1 MTTVD
6 ATAGTVAAADGT
18 AAAAGPRARAAGRG
32 RRGTLLALLPVG
44 TQSAL
49 AGLAFAPVFGGYHQ
63 AGPVGRFE
71 LLVIGAAMVPV
82 VLSGAA
88 TAGNRLGNGRRSA
101 AAAAGLIAYALLV
114 AAPGRAVLDG
124 PHRLLT
130 TTLPVQAS
138 GPELATVL
146 LIVGAAALAGTELVL
161 GGRSALVPALPPL
174 TCAATALALGAS
186 AGPPARWLGPAFALA
201 ALAELAL
208 SRRAP
213 AARLPGAPRQP
224 AAPGGKAKRARA
236 RRAGANRHRRRDSA
250 GPRLAG
256 AEHGERPRPA
266 RIRRALVTVAAAG
279 AAAALGLLFTPVV
292 PFLPEGAGPNGPAG
306 GPAVRPR
313 LDAQSFFTQNVSP
326 RATVSPL
333 VEFPAL
339 AAGREAGPTLIIRS
353 EQPVELL
360 RAVTL
365 PDFDGVHWTTSAAYR
380 RADQRLPPPPE
391 RVPYREQEIS
401 VHVENANALAWLP
414 TVGRPLALSVGGL
427 GVDESTGDVVVP
439 SDRPAPGSYSALG
452 AVPAVDQAQLTVD
465 APTPAPLRPTYTLPA
480 AVRAA
485 ATQAAATARTPLGR
499 VEAIRDLFLRDG
511 GFRYDTSAQPPGG
524 HGVYQIGQLIANH
537 RGTAEQFASA
547 FAVMVRELGYQARI
561 VLGYRVPAG
570 DRRTGDYRATGR
582 DVHAWAEVLFDE
594 AGWVAFDPSPRDQQS
609 TGEIDAAERSAGQVP
624 PAADPAGGQQAPV
637 AAGDSGTA
645 GATGAS
651 RPKTSGDGSPG
662 RTAARGGV
670 SSVVVAGAVLAAA
683 GALAIGAVPA
693 VKGVRGRHRRSRPGT
708 TAQIAGAHREMVDQL
723 RDAGL
728 PVRPTHTGGELAAVV
743 ERHRSPRVAAPVA
756 ELVAVHE
763 HAVFA
768 PTPGAAP
775 SPDPAWVLVAV
786 LRRELRTGLPW
797 YRRLAARLSPASLRP
812 W

>member
-1 MTTVD
+1 
-6 ATAGTVAAADGT
+6 
-18 AAAAGPRARAAGRG
+18 R
-32 RRGTLLALLPVG
+32 
-44 TQSAL
+44 
-49 AGLAFAPVFGGYHQ
+49 
-63 AGPVGRFE
+63 
-71 LLVIGAAMVPV
+71 
-82 VLSGAA
+82 
-88 TAGNRLGNGRRSA
+88 
-101 AAAAGLIAYALLV
+101 
-114 AAPGRAVLDG
+114 PG
-124 PHRLLT
+124 
-130 TTLPVQAS
+130 
-138 GPELATVL
+138 
-146 LIVGAAALAGTELVL
+146 
-161 GGRSALVPALPPL
+161 
-174 TCAATALALGAS
+174 
-186 AGPPARWLGPAFALA
+186 
-201 ALAELAL
+201 
-208 SRRAP
+208 
-213 AARLPGAPRQP
+213 
-224 AAPGGKAKRARA
+224 
-236 RRAGANRHRRRDSA
+236 RRDSA

-256 AEHGERPRPA
+256 TDHGERPRPA
-266 RIRRALVTVAAAG
+266 RIRRALVTVAAAA

-292 PFLPEGAGPNGPAG
+292 PFLPEAAGPNSPVVGAG

-313 LDAQSFFTQNVSP
+313 FDAQSFFTQTVSP

-339 AAGREAGPTLIIRS
+339 AAGREAGPTLIVRS

-380 RADQRLPPPPE
+380 RADQRLPPPPD
-391 RVPYREQEIS
+391 RVSYREQEIS
-401 VHVENANALAWLP
+401 VHVENADALAWLP

-439 SDRPAPGSYSALG
+439 SDRPAPESYTALG
-452 AVPAVDQAQLTVD
+452 AVPAVDQTRLIVD
-465 APTPAPLRPTYTLPA
+465 APTPAPRRPIYTLPA

-485 ATQAAATARTPLGR
+485 ATQATATARTPLGR

-524 HGVYQIGQLIANH
+524 HGVYQISQLIASH

-570 DRRTGDYRATGR
+570 DRRTGDYRVTGR

-609 TGEIDAAERSAGQVP
+609 TDEIDAVERPAGQAP
-624 PAADPAGGQQAPV
+624 PAADPTGDQQAAV
-637 AAGDSGTA
+637 TANGSGVI

-651 RPKTSGDGSPG
+651 RPEISEGGSPG
-662 RTAARGGV
+662 PAAARGGGV
-670 SSVVVAGAVLAAA
+670 SPVVVSAAA
-683 GALAIGAVPA
+683 VAAVGALAIGVVPV
-693 VKGVRGRHRRSRPGT
+693 VKGVRGRRRRSRPGT
-708 TAQIAGAHREMVDQL
+708 TAQIVGAYWEMVDQL

-728 PVRPTHTGGELAAVV
+728 PVRATHTGGELAAVV

-763 HAVFA
+763 YAVFA
-768 PTPGAAP
+768 PTPGAVP
-775 SPDPAWVLVAV
+775 SSDRAWVLVAV

-797 YRRLAARLSPASLRP
+797 HRRLAARLSPASLRP
-812 W
+812 R